1 MKNKIYTL
9 GLVTTFV
16 VFLGILFKMLHWPG
30 AGILLTLG
38 IFLLVMVFLPVAL
51 INNFKAS
58 EKKGNRSLYIVTWIT
73 CLVVFTAMLFKIM
86 HWPGAGYALLISLPF
101 PFVVFL
107 PVFLAVTSKYKNFNI
122 YNTIAVLFL
131 LALISAISGLLS
143 LNVSKERIIDSLKIS
158 ANYTRMDM
166 ALDEIPVNSGH
177 SLLERKTDEALILAE
192 EYRALILRY
201 QGITEEQWRSNPAI
215 LLELRSRK
223 TASSAMLTGREGQVR
238 DELKTALS
246 DLMDL
251 LEKDNRFAP
260 LTAQIKEIIGMDDS
274 QDENFIWT
282 DALFKGDIQPWVH
295 AYLDCLIKNLKIFR
309 LQV

>member
-38 IFLLVMVFLPVAL
+38 IFLLVMVFLPFAL

>member
-201 QGITEEQWRSNPAI
+201 EGITEEQWRSNPAI

-223 TASSAMLTGREGQVR
+223 TASSAMLTGREGQVQ

-251 LEKDNRFAP
+251 LEKDNRFAL